1 MEAFWGILIIRG
13 GGRVADKEKKTT
25 PRFELNPDSRNPR
38 HQSRVLSSPR
48 VIPLYPVISRRS
60 CVINSALLQP
70 PRYNKT
76 KTSRELLS
84 GHGPAVSLITDE

>member
-48 VIPLYPVISRRS
+48 VIPLYPVSPGE
-60 CVINSALLQP
+60 VA
-70 PRYNKT
+70 
-76 KTSRELLS
+76 
-84 GHGPAVSLITDE
+84 SLIPLYYNPLVIIKQKRLVNF